1 MEMVENLKSGTR
13 TEVGYPAEIELL
25 SRSVFKRPDE
35 EIRNIF
41 RKKVAE
47 VTDWDRLISIAE
59 FHGIKPIF
67 YYNLKQYA
75 ADLVSEQMK
84 KKIDNYFQ
92 LSHLHSHFQLQESE
106 KIVTRF
112 QESQIDVLLL
122 KGPTLAQRIY
132 GDINLRKSNDIDIF
146 ISPDKIDEA
155 DQILSDMGYTQ
166 FSKIAD
172 LSSFGKRSF
181 LWIARQFPYKKNDGL
196 FNLDVHT
203 AIMPPGYSSQRDF
216 NTYFERS
223 DRIQIGSK
231 TLPVLGIED
240 LLEVLSY
247 HGTKNRWEKMKYFSD
262 IAALIQSDSYLDW
275 EKLILRTS
283 ESDSRKIVFQALFL
297 ANKVCNVPLPE
308 NISNLINSKVSE
320 GKLDPI
326 INQIKTEPA
335 SQGLTWLQ
343 RLQFYLNA
351 QNTVIQKFN
360 YVKYSVTRM
369 IWAFFYARKPER
381 V

>member
-1 MEMVENLKSGTR
+1 MNNSIHSGTQSN
-13 TEVGYPAEIELL
+13 TKYPTEIELL
-25 SRSVFKRPDE
+25 TRSIFKRPDV
-35 EIRNIF
+35 EIRNAF
-41 RKKVAE
+41 REKVSNI
-47 VTDWDRLISIAE
+47 TDWDRLISVAE
-59 FHGIKPIF
+59 YHGIKPIF
-67 YYNLKQYA
+67 FYNIKHYSS
-75 ADLVSEQMK
+75 DLSPEGVL
-84 KKIDNYFQ
+84 KKINNYFQ
-92 LSHLHSHFQLQESE
+92 LAHLHSHFQLQESE
-106 KIVTRF
+106 KIVARL
-112 QESQIDVLLL
+112 QDNNIDVLLL

-146 ISPDKIDEA
+146 ISPEKIDEA

-216 NTYFERS
+216 DTYYERS
-223 DRIQIGSK
+223 DKMQIGGRI
-231 TLPVLGIED
+231 LPVLGIED

-247 HGTKNRWEKMKYFSD
+247 HGNKNRWEKVKYFSD
-262 IAALIQSDSYLDW
+262 IAALIYSNPYLNW
-275 EKLILRTS
+275 EKLILRSRET
-283 ESDSRKIVFQALFL
+283 ESRKILLQALFL
-297 ANKVCNVPLPE
+297 ANKVCNVHLPVK
-308 NISNLINSKVSE
+308 IANLIDSEVSE
-320 GKLDPI
+320 QKLEPI
-326 INQIKTEPA
+326 LNQIKTEPA

>member
-25 SRSVFKRPDE
+25 SRSIFKRPDE

-47 VTDWDRLISIAE
+47 VTDWNRLISIAE

-75 ADLVSEQMK
+75 ADLVSEPMK
-84 KKIDNYFQ
+84 RKVDNYFQ
-92 LSHLHSHFQLQESE
+92 LAHLHSHFQLQESE

-112 QESQIDVLLL
+112 QESSIDVLLL

-146 ISPDKIDEA
+146 ISHEKIDTA

-172 LSSFGKRSF
+172 LSSFGKRTF

-231 TLPVLGIED
+231 ILPVLGIED

-247 HGTKNRWEKMKYFSD
+247 HGNKNRWEKIKYFSD
-262 IAALIQSDSYLDW
+262 IAALIHSNPNLDW
-275 EKLILRTS
+275 EKLILH
-283 ESDSRKIVFQALFL
+283 SRKTESRRIVLQALFL
-297 ANKVCNVPLPE
+297 ANKVCNVRLPDK
-308 NISNLINSKVSE
+308 ISNLIDSKVSD
-320 GKLDPI
+320 GKLEPI
-326 INQIKTEPA
+326 INQIKTEPT

-343 RLQFYLNA
+343 RLRFYLNA
-351 QNTVIQKFN
+351 QNTLKQKFN
-360 YVKYSVTRM
+360 YVKYSITRM
-369 IWAFFYARKPER
+369 VWAFFYARKPER
-381 V
+381 I